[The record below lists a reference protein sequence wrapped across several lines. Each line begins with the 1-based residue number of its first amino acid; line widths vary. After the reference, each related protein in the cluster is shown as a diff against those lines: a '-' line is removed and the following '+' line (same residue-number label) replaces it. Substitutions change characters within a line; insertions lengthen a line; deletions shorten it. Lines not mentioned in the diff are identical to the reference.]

1 MTLRRA
7 RGTASIGRNTHT
19 RLGAELCTPVPT
31 IGPTDWL
38 VHIDK
43 LRGFNYLAALAKPR
57 VPSDGGLGSMR
68 YSLFQNEHAPD
79 GTCFA
84 PSCFM
89 AFAISAAKRNPR
101 LGGTGFASAI
111 LAREPLAGVV
121 AAITLSKVR
130 ISVVQYLNTAPLV
143 RGFTHGPL
151 RGKYELSFTVPSQCA
166 EALRSGAVDVAII
179 PAIEYQRIPDLVILP
194 NLSIASK
201 KSVRSLLLVSKKP
214 IQEVARIALDRS
226 SRSTQALT
234 RILCEEFWHIKP
246 DFFEAAPD
254 LPEMLEQS
262 DAALLIGDPAL
273 RLAIACSPA
282 AHRDASGD
290 IVSTAS
296 LAGLNGNGP
305 VHVYDIVEKWRAMT
319 SLPAVLAVWAA
330 RPEAVTPELVQDIQ
344 DSLAFGL
351 EHVDAIASEAAA
363 EMKLPV
369 GDLRRYLLENIDYH
383 LDEENLRGLTLYY
396 AFAAK

>member
-1 MTLRRA
+1 M
-7 RGTASIGRNTHT
+7 
-19 RLGAELCTPVPT
+19 
-31 IGPTDWL
+31 
-38 VHIDK
+38 
-43 LRGFNYLAALAKPR
+43 
-57 VPSDGGLGSMR
+57 
-68 YSLFQNEHAPD
+68 
-79 GTCFA
+79 
-84 PSCFM
+84 
-89 AFAISAAKRNPR
+89 
-101 LGGTGFASAI
+101 
-111 LAREPLAGVV
+111 
-121 AAITLSKVR
+121 R
-130 ISVVQYLNTAPLV
+130 ISIVEYLNTAPLV
-143 RGFTHGPL
+143 RGFTHGRL

-234 RILCEEFWHIKP
+234 RILCEKFWHIKP
-246 DFFEAAPD
+246 EFFEAAPD
-254 LPEMLEQS
+254 LPAMLQQS

-273 RLAIACSPA
+273 RLAIACSQGT
-282 AHRDASGD
+282 HSDASGD

-296 LAGLNGNGP
+296 IAGLRGNGP
-305 VHVYDIVEKWRAMT
+305 IYIYDIVEKWRAMT
-319 SLPAVLAVWAA
+319 YLPAVLAVWAA
-330 RPEAVTPELVQDIQ
+330 RSSAVTPELVPDFQ

-351 EHVDAIASEAAA
+351 ENVDAIASKAAA

-383 LDEENLRGLTLYY
+383 LDEENLRGLTRYY
-396 AFAAK
+396 QFAAELGLIPGANAIEMAPEASSPARSLDFAVGSRRGNSG